1 MTSSNL
7 RETSMIKRTLVAAT
21 AALFAVGLLVSPA
34 MAGQCPKDMKKIDA
48 ALKNAKLS
56 KDDMAK
62 VKDLRKKGE
71 ELHKAGKHKESVEA
85 LGQAMKMMKIN

>member
-1 MTSSNL
+1 
-7 RETSMIKRTLVAAT
+7 MIKRTLVAAT

-62 VKDLRKKGE
+62 VKDLRQKGE
-71 ELHKAGKHKESVEA
+71 ELHKAGKHKESVESLA
-85 LGQAMKMMKIN
+85 QAMKIMKIS